1 VNVLDLVVIAAMIAA
16 GYFGY
21 RLGFV
26 ARVVSWAGLAL
37 GIVLAVAFVDDVMSL
52 LSAQASQTRLFVALL
67 FFLLLASGG
76 QALGYAA
83 GVALRRRLPSRE
95 GVYRSDRV
103 GGAVVGV
110 LGVLVAVWLLIP
122 ALTSA
127 QGWPARAARDSQVV
141 RAINRY
147 APDPPP
153 QAQRLGRAVAEGPF
167 PEVFSRLNGPGGV
180 GAPPT
185 RALAPDVAAR
195 VSASVLRIQGEACD
209 QVQAGSGFVAG
220 ANLVV
225 TNAHVV
231 AGEPRTEVDTN
242 DGRRLS
248 ATVVAFD
255 PERDLAVLRV
265 RNLRL
270 FALPFADGND
280 GNDGMTGAVFGHPG
294 GGPLRIAPA
303 RIAETVNASGTDV
316 YRTGRTSRRVHVLAA
331 NLAPGDS
338 GGPLVDQ
345 QGRMVGVAFAVDPG
359 QESTAYALTRRE
371 VDSVLGPVLAGGGQ
385 TSADTGPCLVG

>member
-1 VNVLDLVVIAAMIAA
+1 VNLLDLVVLAAMVAA

-26 ARVVSWAGLAL
+26 ARVVSWAGLAV
-37 GIVLAVAFVDDVMSL
+37 GVVLAVAFVDDVMSAV
-52 LSAQASQTRLFVALL
+52 SSQPSQTRLFMALV
-67 FFLLLASGG
+67 FFLLLATAG
-76 QALGYAA
+76 QAAGYAV
-83 GVALRRRLPSRE
+83 GFALRRRLPAGQTVRT
-95 GVYRSDRV
+95 SDRV

-110 LGVLVAVWLLIP
+110 LGVLVAVWLLAP
-122 ALTSA
+122 ALASA
-127 QGWPARAARDSQVV
+127 EGWPARAARDSQVV

-185 RALAPDVAAR
+185 RALAPDDAAR
-195 VSASVLRIQGEACD
+195 VASSTVKVEGEACD

-231 AGEPRTEVDTN
+231 AGEPRTEVETS

-248 ATVVAFD
+248 ATVVVFD
-255 PERDLAVLRV
+255 PDRDLAVLRI

-270 FALPFADGND
+270 FVLPGADG
-280 GNDGMTGAVFGHPG
+280 GEGTTGAVFGHPG

-303 RIAETVNASGTDV
+303 RIAETVNATGTDI
-316 YRTGRTSRRVHVLAA
+316 YRTGRTNRRVHVLAA

-359 QESTAYALTRRE
+359 QDATAYALTRNE
-371 VDSVLGPVLAGGGQ
+371 VDSVVAPVVNGGGQ
-385 TSADTGPCLVG
+385 TPADTGPCLVG

>member
-1 VNVLDLVVIAAMIAA
+1 VNVLDLIVLAVMVAA

-21 RLGFV
+21 RLGFI
-26 ARVVSWAGLAL
+26 ARVVSWTGLAL
-37 GIVLAVAFVDDVMSL
+37 GVVLAVAFVDDVMDVFS
-52 LSAQASQTRLFVALL
+52 SQPSQTKLFVALV
-67 FFLLLASGG
+67 FFLLVASAG
-76 QALGYAA
+76 QAVGYAV
-83 GVALRRRLPSRE
+83 GFALRRRLPARQ
-95 GVYRSDRV
+95 GLHTSDRV

-110 LGVLVAVWLLIP
+110 LGVLVAVWLLTP
-122 ALTSA
+122 ALASA
-127 QGWPARAARDSQVV
+127 EGWPARAARDSQVV

-195 VSASVLRIQGEACD
+195 VASSVLKVEGEACD

-231 AGEPRTEVDTN
+231 AGEPRTEVETS
-242 DGRRLS
+242 DGRTLS

-255 PERDLAVLRV
+255 PDRDLAVLRV

-270 FALPFADGND
+270 FVLPGADG
-280 GNDGMTGAVFGHPG
+280 GEGTTGAVFGHPG

-303 RIAETVNASGTDV
+303 RIAETVNAAGTDI

-359 QESTAYALTRRE
+359 QDGTAYALTRDE
-371 VDSVLGPVLAGGGQ
+371 VDRVVAPVVNGGGQ

>member
-1 VNVLDLVVIAAMIAA
+1 VNVLDLVVLAAMVAA

-37 GIVLAVAFVDDVMSL
+37 GVVLAVAFVDDVMSAVT
-52 LSAQASQTRLFVALL
+52 SQSSQTRLFVALL
-67 FFLLLASGG
+67 FFFLLATAG
-76 QALGYAA
+76 QAAGYAV
-83 GVALRRRLPSRE
+83 GFALRRRLPGGQAART
-95 GVYRSDRV
+95 SDRV

-122 ALTSA
+122 ALASA
-127 QGWPARAARDSQVV
+127 EGWPARAARDSQVV
-141 RAINRY
+141 RAISRY

-185 RALAPDVAAR
+185 SALAPDVAAR
-195 VSASVLRIQGEACD
+195 VASSTLKVEGEACD

-231 AGEPRTEVDTN
+231 AGEPRTEVETS

-255 PERDLAVLRV
+255 PDRDLAVLRV

-270 FALPFADGND
+270 FVLPGADG
-280 GNDGMTGAVFGHPG
+280 GEGTTGAVFGHPG

-303 RIAETVNASGTDV
+303 RIAETVNATGTDI
-316 YRTGRTSRRVHVLAA
+316 YRTGRTNRRVHVLAA
-331 NLAPGDS
+331 ELAPGDS

-359 QESTAYALTRRE
+359 QDSTAYALTRDE
-371 VDSVLGPVLAGGGQ
+371 VDDVVAPVVNVGGQ
-385 TSADTGPCLVG
+385 TPADTGPCLVG

>member
-1 VNVLDLVVIAAMIAA
+1 VNVLDVVVVVAMIAA

-52 LSAQASQTRLFVALL
+52 LSSQASQTKLFVALV
-67 FFLLLASGG
+67 FFLLLATTG
-76 QALGYAA
+76 QATGYAA
-83 GVALRRRLPSRE
+83 GLALRRRLPPRE
-95 GVYRSDRV
+95 GLRQSDRV
-103 GGAVVGV
+103 GGAIVGV
-110 LGVLVAVWLLIP
+110 LGVLAALWLLTP
-122 ALTSA
+122 ALASA
-127 QGWPARAARDSQVV
+127 EGWPARAARDSQIV

-195 VSASVLRIQGEACD
+195 VAASVLTIQGEACD
-209 QVQAGSGFVAG
+209 QIQAGSGFVAG
-220 ANLVV
+220 ANLAV

-231 AGEPRTEVDTN
+231 AGEPRTEVETN

-270 FALPFADGND
+270 FALPAAEGADGA
-280 GNDGMTGAVFGHPG
+280 TGAVFGHPG

-303 RIAETVNASGTDV
+303 RIAETVNAAGTDI

-345 QGRMVGVAFAVDPG
+345 QGRMIGVAFAVDPG
-359 QESTAYALTRRE
+359 QDSTAYALTKGE
-371 VDSVLGPVLAGGGQ
+371 VDSVLGPVLSGSEQSA
-385 TSADTGPCLVG
+385 ADTGPCLVG

>member
-1 VNVLDLVVIAAMIAA
+1 VNVLDLVVLAAMVAA

-37 GIVLAVAFVDDVMSL
+37 GVVLAVAFVDDVMSAV
-52 LSAQASQTRLFVALL
+52 SSQSSQTRLFAALVF
-67 FFLLLASGG
+67 FFLLATAG
-76 QALGYAA
+76 QAAGYAV
-83 GVALRRRLPSRE
+83 GFALRRRLPAGQALRT
-95 GVYRSDRV
+95 SDRV
-103 GGAVVGV
+103 GGAVVGL

-122 ALTSA
+122 ALASA
-127 QGWPARAARDSQVV
+127 EGWPARAARDSQVV

-185 RALAPDVAAR
+185 SALAPDVAAR
-195 VSASVLRIQGEACD
+195 VASSTLKVEGEACD

-231 AGEPRTEVDTN
+231 AGEPRTEVETS

-255 PERDLAVLRV
+255 PDRDLAVLRV

-270 FALPFADGND
+270 FVLPGADD
-280 GNDGMTGAVFGHPG
+280 GEGTTGAVFGHPG

-303 RIAETVNASGTDV
+303 RIAETVNATGTDI
-316 YRTGRTSRRVHVLAA
+316 YRTGRTNRRVHVLAA
-331 NLAPGDS
+331 ELAPGDS

-359 QESTAYALTRRE
+359 QDATAYALTRDE
-371 VDSVLGPVLAGGGQ
+371 VDNVVAPVVNGGGQ
-385 TSADTGPCLVG
+385 TPADTGPCLVG

>member
-1 VNVLDLVVIAAMIAA
+1 VNALDFVAIAAMIAA

-26 ARVVSWAGLAL
+26 ARVVSWGGLAV
-37 GIVLAVAFVDDVMSL
+37 GIVLAVAFVDEVTGL
-52 LSAQASQTRLFVALL
+52 LSSQASQTKLFVALA
-67 FFLLLASGG
+67 FFLALATAG
-76 QALGYAA
+76 QAAGYAA
-83 GVALRRRLPSRE
+83 GIALRSRLPSRE
-95 GVYRSDRV
+95 GLHQGDRV

-122 ALTSA
+122 AVTSA
-127 QGWPARAARDSQVV
+127 QGWPARAARDSQIV

-167 PEVFSRLNGPGGV
+167 PEVFSRLNGPGGA
-180 GAPPT
+180 GTPPT
-185 RALAPDVAAR
+185 LALAPDVATR
-195 VSASVLRIQGEACD
+195 VAGSVLKIQGQACD
-209 QVQAGSGFVAG
+209 QIQAGSGFVAG

-231 AGEPRTEVDTN
+231 AGEPRTEVETN
-242 DGRRLS
+242 DGRQLP

-255 PERDLAVLRV
+255 PQRDLAVLRV

-270 FALPFADGND
+270 FPLPFADGGD
-280 GNDGMTGAVFGHPG
+280 GTTGAVFGHPG

-303 RIAETVNASGTDV
+303 RIAETVTAAGTDI

-331 NLAPGDS
+331 ALHPGDS

-345 QGRMVGVAFAVDPG
+345 QGRMVGVAFAIDPG
-359 QESTAYALTRRE
+359 QDSTAYALTRGE
-371 VDSVLGPVLAGGGQ
+371 VDAVLGPVFRGGGQ
-385 TSADTGPCLVG
+385 TSADTGPCVVG

>member
-1 VNVLDLVVIAAMIAA
+1 VNLLDLVVLAAMVAA

-26 ARVVSWAGLAL
+26 ARVVSWAGLAV
-37 GIVLAVAFVDDVMSL
+37 GVVLAVAFVDDVMSAV
-52 LSAQASQTRLFVALL
+52 SSQPSQTRLFMALV
-67 FFLLLASGG
+67 FFLLLATAG
-76 QALGYAA
+76 QAAGYAV
-83 GVALRRRLPSRE
+83 GFALRRRLPAGQAVRT
-95 GVYRSDRV
+95 SDRV

-110 LGVLVAVWLLIP
+110 LGVLVAVWLLAP
-122 ALTSA
+122 ALASA
-127 QGWPARAARDSQVV
+127 EGWPARAARDSQVV

-195 VSASVLRIQGEACD
+195 VASSTLQVEGEACD

-231 AGEPRTEVDTN
+231 AGEPRTEVETS

-248 ATVVAFD
+248 ATVVVFD
-255 PERDLAVLRV
+255 PDRDLAVLRI

-270 FALPFADGND
+270 FVLPGADG
-280 GNDGMTGAVFGHPG
+280 GEGTTGAVFGHPG

-303 RIAETVNASGTDV
+303 RIAETVNATGTDI
-316 YRTGRTSRRVHVLAA
+316 YRTGRTNRRVHVLAA

-359 QESTAYALTRRE
+359 QDATAYALTRNE
-371 VDSVLGPVLAGGGQ
+371 VDSVVAPVVNGGGQ
-385 TSADTGPCLVG
+385 TPADTGPCLVG

>member
-1 VNVLDLVVIAAMIAA
+1 MNVLDLVVVAAMIAA

-67 FFLLLASGG
+67 FFLVLASGG

-83 GVALRRRLPSRE
+83 GVTLRRRLPSRE

-122 ALTSA
+122 ALVSA
-127 QGWPARAARDSQVV
+127 EGWPARAARDSQIV
-141 RAINRY
+141 RSINRY

-185 RALAPDVAAR
+185 SALAPDVAAR

-209 QVQAGSGFVAG
+209 QIQAGSGFVAG
-220 ANLVV
+220 ANLVI

-280 GNDGMTGAVFGHPG
+280 DTTGAVFGHPG

-303 RIAETVNASGTDV
+303 RIAETVNASGSDI

-371 VDSVLGPVLAGGGQ
+371 VDSVLGPALDGGGQ
-385 TSADTGPCLVG
+385 TPADTGPCLVG

>member
-1 VNVLDLVVIAAMIAA
+1 MNVLDLIVLAVMVAA

-21 RLGFV
+21 RLGFI
-26 ARVVSWAGLAL
+26 ARVVSWTGLAL
-37 GIVLAVAFVDDVMSL
+37 GVVLAVAFVDDVMDVFS
-52 LSAQASQTRLFVALL
+52 SQPSQTKLFVALV
-67 FFLLLASGG
+67 FFLLVASAG
-76 QALGYAA
+76 QAVGYAV
-83 GVALRRRLPSRE
+83 GFALRRRLPARQ
-95 GVYRSDRV
+95 GLHTSDRV

-110 LGVLVAVWLLIP
+110 LGVLVAVWLLTP
-122 ALTSA
+122 ALASA
-127 QGWPARAARDSQVV
+127 EGWPARAARDSQVV

-195 VSASVLRIQGEACD
+195 VASSVLKVEGEACD

-231 AGEPRTEVDTN
+231 AGEPRTEVETS
-242 DGRRLS
+242 DGRTLS

-255 PERDLAVLRV
+255 PDRDLAVLRV

-270 FALPFADGND
+270 FVLPGADG
-280 GNDGMTGAVFGHPG
+280 GEGTTGAVFGHPG

-303 RIAETVNASGTDV
+303 RIAETVNAAGTDI

-359 QESTAYALTRRE
+359 QDGTAYALTRDE
-371 VDSVLGPVLAGGGQ
+371 VDRVVAPVVNGGGQ

>member
-1 VNVLDLVVIAAMIAA
+1 VNVLDLIVLVAMVAA

-26 ARVVSWAGLAL
+26 ARVVSWTGLAL
-37 GIVLAVAFVDDVMSL
+37 GIVLAVAFVDDVMGAFS
-52 LSAQASQTRLFVALL
+52 SQASQTKLFVALV
-67 FFLLLASGG
+67 FFLLVASAG
-76 QALGYAA
+76 QAVGYAI
-83 GVALRRRLPSRE
+83 GFALRRRLPA
-95 GVYRSDRV
+95 GQALHRSDRV

-110 LGVLVAVWLLIP
+110 LGVLVAVWLLVP
-122 ALTSA
+122 ALASA
-127 QGWPARAARDSQVV
+127 EGWPARAARDSQVV

-167 PEVFSRLNGPGGV
+167 PEVFSRLNGPAGV

-195 VSASVLRIQGEACD
+195 VASSVLKVEGEACD

-231 AGEPRTEVDTN
+231 AGEPRTEVETS
-242 DGRRLS
+242 DGRRLA

-255 PERDLAVLRV
+255 PDRDIAVLRV

-270 FALPFADGND
+270 FVLPAADGEV
-280 GNDGMTGAVFGHPG
+280 GTSGAVFGHPG

-303 RIAETVNASGTDV
+303 RIAETVNATGTDI
-316 YRTGRTSRRVHVLAA
+316 YRTGRTNRRVHVLAA
-331 NLAPGDS
+331 DLAPGDS

-359 QESTAYALTRRE
+359 QDATAYALTREE
-371 VDSVLGPVLAGGGQ
+371 VDSVVAPVVNGGGQ
-385 TSADTGPCLVG
+385 TPADTGPCLVG

>member
-1 VNVLDLVVIAAMIAA
+1 VNVLDLVIVAAMIAA

-37 GIVLAVAFVDDVMSL
+37 GIVLAIAFVDDVMGL
-52 LSAQASQTRLFVALL
+52 LSSTASQTKLFVALL
-67 FFLLLASGG
+67 FFLALATLG

-83 GVALRRRLPSRE
+83 GLALRKRLPSTQ
-95 GVYRSDRV
+95 VVHRSDRV

-110 LGVLVAVWLLIP
+110 IGVLVAVWLLTP
-122 ALTSA
+122 AFASA
-127 QGWPARAARDSQVV
+127 QGWPARAARDSRIV
-141 RAINRY
+141 RAIDRY
-147 APDPPP
+147 GPDPPP

-167 PEVFSRLNGPGGV
+167 PEVFSRLNGPAGV
-180 GAPPT
+180 GAPPA

-195 VSASVLRIQGEACD
+195 VASSVVKIEGEACD
-209 QVQAGSGFVAG
+209 QIQAGSGFVAG
-220 ANLVV
+220 ADLVV

-231 AGEPRTEVDTN
+231 AGEPRTQVETN
-242 DGRRLS
+242 DGRQLS

-270 FALPFADGND
+270 FTLPFADG
-280 GNDGMTGAVFGHPG
+280 GVGTTGAVFGHPG

-303 RIAETVNASGTDV
+303 RIGETVNATGTDI
-316 YRTGRTSRRVHVLAA
+316 YRTGRTNRRVDVLAA
-331 NLAPGDS
+331 DLAPGDS

-359 QESTAYALTRRE
+359 EESTAYALTRGE
-371 VDSVLGPVLAGGGQ
+371 VDSVLGPVVAGRQ
-385 TSADTGPCLVG
+385 TPANTGPCLVG

>member
-1 VNVLDLVVIAAMIAA
+1 
-16 GYFGY
+16 
-21 RLGFV
+21 
-26 ARVVSWAGLAL
+26 
-37 GIVLAVAFVDDVMSL
+37 
-52 LSAQASQTRLFVALL
+52 
-67 FFLLLASGG
+67 
-76 QALGYAA
+76 
-83 GVALRRRLPSRE
+83 
-95 GVYRSDRV
+95 
-103 GGAVVGV
+103 
-110 LGVLVAVWLLIP
+110 
-122 ALTSA
+122 
-127 QGWPARAARDSQVV
+127 
-141 RAINRY
+141 
-147 APDPPP
+147 
-153 QAQRLGRAVAEGPF
+153 
-167 PEVFSRLNGPGGV
+167 
-180 GAPPT
+180 
-185 RALAPDVAAR
+185 
-195 VSASVLRIQGEACD
+195 VLRIQGEACD
-209 QVQAGSGFVAG
+209 QIQAGSGFVAG

-231 AGEPRTEVDTN
+231 AGEPRTDVDTN

-255 PERDLAVLRV
+255 PERDIAVLRV

-280 GNDGMTGAVFGHPG
+280 GTTGAVFGHPG

-303 RIAETVNASGTDV
+303 RIAETVNASGTDI

-338 GGPLVDQ
+338 GGPLVDE

-371 VDSVLGPVLAGGGQ
+371 VDSVLGPVLNGGGQ

>member
-1 VNVLDLVVIAAMIAA
+1 VNALDFIVLAAMIAA

-21 RLGFV
+21 RLGFI
-26 ARVVSWAGLAL
+26 ARVVSWAGLAI
-37 GIVLAVAFVDDVMSL
+37 GIVLAVAFVDDVTGL
-52 LSAQASQTRLFVALL
+52 LSTQSSQTKLFVALA
-67 FFLLLASGG
+67 FFLVLATGG
-76 QALGYAA
+76 QAAGYAA
-83 GVALRRRLPSRE
+83 GVALRSRLPSRE
-95 GVYRSDRV
+95 GLHQSDRV

-110 LGVLVAVWLLIP
+110 LGVLIAVWLLVP

-127 QGWPARAARDSQVV
+127 QGWPARAARGSQIV

-153 QAQRLGRAVAEGPF
+153 QAQQLGRAVAEGPF
-167 PEVFSRLNGPGGV
+167 PEVFSRLNGPGGA
-180 GAPPT
+180 GTPPT
-185 RALAPDVAAR
+185 RAVAPDVAAR
-195 VSASVLRIQGEACD
+195 VSASVLKIQGQACD
-209 QVQAGSGFVAG
+209 QIQAGSGFVAG

-242 DGRRLS
+242 DGRRLP

-270 FALPFADGND
+270 FGLPFADG
-280 GNDGMTGAVFGHPG
+280 GVGTTGAVFGHPG

-303 RIAETVNASGTDV
+303 RISETVSAAGTDI

-331 NLAPGDS
+331 QLAPGDS

-345 QGRMVGVAFAVDPG
+345 LGRMVGVAFAIDPG
-359 QESTAYALTRRE
+359 QESTAYALTTGE
-371 VDSVLGPVLAGGGQ
+371 VDAVLGPVLRGGGQ
-385 TSADTGPCLVG
+385 TSADTGRCVVG